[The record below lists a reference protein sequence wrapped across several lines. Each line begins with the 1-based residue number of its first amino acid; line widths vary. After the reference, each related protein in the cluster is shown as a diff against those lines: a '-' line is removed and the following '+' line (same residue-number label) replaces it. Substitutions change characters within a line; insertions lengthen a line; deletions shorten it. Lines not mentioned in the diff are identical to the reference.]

1 MEASAAKRPRMES
14 NAAGGGAG
22 GRGGGA
28 PVHSDGPLPERLSFR
43 LLVPA
48 SAVAQIIG
56 RGGEN
61 VTAIQSATRAR
72 IDVTS
77 SPVGDLNHV
86 TFVGAPE
93 ACETAIRAVWAL
105 VQAQEVDKVR
115 DNQYVALSADGRS
128 LARQTLHML
137 VADGHAARLI
147 GRQGSE
153 VRALRDRLG
162 VNVTVQSQGAGRAR
176 TEAEKAAFADGERVV
191 TISGPEAAVH
201 RARAEIWHRLSRLGL
216 ARRRGGRPATGAAA
230 ATSASSGSASSAA
243 LTVGSGVP
251 VATGGEA
258 LVSEALELPS
268 DSVGRLIGRGGAT
281 IDAIRTSTGCAV
293 HVSQDVVGRA
303 LASVG
308 QSAMEAATAAD
319 RPEAEGPMIV
329 TVVGTMPALATAR
342 LLIARALAGEPL
354 GVSAPSAGGRGAARM
369 GTSVPGF
376 VFGGVSQK
384 GSAQ

>member
-1 MEASAAKRPRMES
+1 MATSAAKRPRMDS
-14 NAAGGGAG
+14 HAAGGGAG
-22 GRGGGA
+22 GRGGVASAAG
-28 PVHSDGPLPERLSFR
+28 DGPLPERLSFR

-137 VADGHAARLI
+137 VSDSHAARLI

-176 TEAEKAAFADGERVV
+176 TDAEKAAVGDGERVV
-191 TISGPEAAVH
+191 TISGPESAVH
-201 RARAEIWHRLSRLGL
+201 RARQEMWHRVSRLGL

-230 ATSASSGSASSAA
+230 VTAASSGSASVALSA
-243 LTVGSGVP
+243 GSGAP
-251 VATGGEA
+251 VAKAGEA
-258 LVSEALELPS
+258 LVSEVLELPS

-281 IDAIRTSTGCAV
+281 IDAIRSSTGCAV

-303 LASVG
+303 LASAG

-319 RPEAEGPMIV
+319 RPEADGPMVV

-342 LLIARALAGEPL
+342 LLIARALAGEAL
-354 GVSAPSAGGRGAARM
+354 GIAAPSAAGGVAARM